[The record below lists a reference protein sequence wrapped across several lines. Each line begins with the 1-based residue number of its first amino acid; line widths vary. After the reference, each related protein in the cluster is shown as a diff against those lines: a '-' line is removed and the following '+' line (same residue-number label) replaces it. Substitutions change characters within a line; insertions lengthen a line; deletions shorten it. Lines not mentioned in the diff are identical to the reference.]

1 MTREDIKVIKYAK
14 AISEYC
20 GNKARCENNCPL
32 FDGGCLL
39 LDDNCRFPS
48 DWNIPKVKT
57 YKQDFLDKFPD
68 ADFNADCICRKY
80 VYPNSGE
87 HPNCNNDK
95 CEQCWNET
103 YITDR
108 TEERS
113 K

>member
-1 MTREDIKVIKYAK
+1 MDKRDIAVIESAK
-14 AISEYC
+14 NIREYC
-20 GNKARCENNCPL
+20 GEHRHCAGCVFCIDGTSCILNNPFVDAWEL
-32 FDGGCLL
+32 
-39 LDDNCRFPS
+39 
-48 DWNIPKVKT
+48 PKLKT

-95 CEQCWNET
+95 CEQCWNEA

>member
-20 GNKARCENNCPL
+20 GKCGNNCPL